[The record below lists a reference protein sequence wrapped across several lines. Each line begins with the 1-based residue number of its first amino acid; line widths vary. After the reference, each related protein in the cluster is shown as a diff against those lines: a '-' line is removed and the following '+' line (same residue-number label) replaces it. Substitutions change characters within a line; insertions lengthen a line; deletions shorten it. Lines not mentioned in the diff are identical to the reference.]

1 MLLMELWINAMQ
13 NKLLALVVI
22 FILGC
27 TTNSDNLAFED
38 YIDEKHKDNIANLDE
53 IKDFD
58 FDREAYMESGN
69 VENIELPAIKYK
81 TVPFD
86 TLNIAHVCEKFS
98 GNDVKVFNNSNSEK
112 NEEIVRHIAHRIN
125 GVFGC
130 DLAVQYEITESEIYG
145 ALVRNNKIV
154 LTSGVFSESHYID
167 EIVFIIAH
175 EMVHHVL
182 LHNQQINLIRSKKT
196 RETNRAARDIYVYLN
211 TIAWA
216 EVADT
221 FMDDYTQGH
230 LMTNHLMIPNE
241 VTADVVAVDIMVKA
255 GYSPQAMRYVLE
267 RAASCLAYHDGDLN
281 TQFAHMQAEAKKF
294 NESKNKSMENYFEI
308 IGDLFSQTHLPQPW
322 REKTVS
328 TYIKANYPTERR
340 LRMTP
345 VSSFKVSTM
354 VSSR

>member
-1 MLLMELWINAMQ
+1 MELWINAMK

-22 FILGC
+22 FTLGC
-27 TTNSDNLAFED
+27 TSSRDNLSFED
-38 YIDEKHKDNIANLDE
+38 YIEEKNKDNIENLDE

-58 FDREAYMESGN
+58 FDSEAYMESGN
-69 VENIELPAIKYK
+69 FENIELPAIKYK
-81 TVPFD
+81 TVPLD
-86 TLNIAHVCEKFS
+86 TLNIAHICEKFA
-98 GNDVKVFNNSNSEK
+98 GNDVKVVNNSNSVK

-125 GVFGC
+125 GVLGC

-145 ALVRNNKIV
+145 ALVRKNKIV
-154 LTSGVFSESHYID
+154 LTSGVFSESYYID

-211 TIAWA
+211 TIAGA
-216 EVADT
+216 EVADD
-221 FMDDYTQGH
+221 FMDNYKRIH
-230 LMTNHLMIPNE
+230 IMTNYLMVPNE

-255 GYSPQAMRYVLE
+255 GYSPRAVHYVLE
-267 RAASCLAYHDGDLN
+267 RASSCLGYHDGDLN
-281 TQFAHMQAEAKKF
+281 TQFAHTQAKIKKF
-294 NESKNKSMENYFEI
+294 NESKNKSMDSYFEI
-308 IGDLFSQTHLPQPW
+308 IGDYLSLTHLPPPW

-345 VSSFKVSTM
+345 VSSFNASTM
-354 VSSR
+354 VSGR